1 VTRQKTVSKILE
13 LKEFNRDQL
22 EAEAKKAR
30 ERHRSE
36 QEKQAA
42 LEREYNGTA
51 DDFAAKQMGGTMPVQ
66 QRELFH
72 TYLKHLGKQID
83 QQKGRVAASAAELAK
98 ITEALLEAHKEQRLA
113 ELLQDKI
120 HRDLVK
126 ETGKGEQKQADY
138 QFLARKDK
146 T

>member
-1 VTRQKTVSKILE
+1 MTRQKTVSKILE

-51 DDFAAKQMGGTMPVQ
+51 DDFAAKQMGGTMPVEVKT
-66 QRELFH
+66 RLVNEFDAPV
-72 TYLKHLGKQID
+72 GD
-83 QQKGRVAASAAELAK
+83 GRDIVYGNQFRVGGRA
-98 ITEALLEAHKEQRLA
+98 
-113 ELLQDKI
+113 
-120 HRDLVK
+120 
-126 ETGKGEQKQADY
+126 ADY
-138 QFLARKDK
+138 RFAVPVSKLPPGPYLLTLDISLGEATVTRSVQFTVLK
-146 T
+146 